1 VILALIH
8 ATLQSI
14 FGVIMDH
21 NHATP
26 VREKKYERRQYHDCT
41 NPPLMVSLFANF
53 NMRQTP

>member
-1 VILALIH
+1 
-8 ATLQSI
+8 
-14 FGVIMDH
+14 MDH